1 MSINRDKPDFWK
13 NDILQSVDLYNR
25 WFMEFA
31 PKAFRDTRIMTACR
45 VEKALIDTDYLGDIS
60 VKLLKS
66 HPEVLPMLRMSTYPP
81 IARDRLIGLAK
92 VSKSLVETASSVSKN
107 KERNTKFLS

>member
-45 VEKALIDTDYLGDIS
+45 VEKSLIDTDYL
-60 VKLLKS
+60 
-66 HPEVLPMLRMSTYPP
+66 
-81 IARDRLIGLAK
+81 
-92 VSKSLVETASSVSKN
+92 
-107 KERNTKFLS
+107 